1 MIKPLQKHCAHVC
14 QGPFSF
20 VGELLR
26 AYISTKTK
34 NSPQTLNQR
43 SGNLS
48 KGAFLKKSRDFTK
61 L

>member
-26 AYISTKTK
+26 AYTSLQRQK

-43 SGNLS
+43 SSNLS
-48 KGAFLKKSRDFTK
+48 KGAFLKNSKFK
-61 L
+61 

>member
-26 AYISTKTK
+26 AYTSLQRQKILLKLLTKG
-34 NSPQTLNQR
+34 LVI
-43 SGNLS
+43 
-48 KGAFLKKSRDFTK
+48 
-61 L
+61 